1 MDCVDE
7 SYEHWHVLHIKEN
20 VGGKHRKLLGR
31 KKSLLDIIFVVHLHH
46 TPNDSS
52 SFKLKLSE
60 KSEMNRETEARKPFC
75 FFSAS
80 YLMVNTCQARNVY
93 CKARESSLSPST
105 ISVIL
110 QMYMNISKESRLIEK
125 DVLIY

>member
-93 CKARESSLSPST
+93 CKARESSLSLRHLLFLLFYRCIWT
-105 ISVIL
+105 FLKKVGWL
-110 QMYMNISKESRLIEK
+110 KRTF
-125 DVLIY
+125 